1 MKGKVRKSK
10 TERKK
15 RGGVREK
22 KGEKLFYVPQR
33 LLRAGGMVA
42 V

>member
-1 MKGKVRKSK
+1 MKGKLRKSK
-10 TERKK
+10 TEREK
-15 RGGVREK
+15 GGGLER
-22 KGEKLFYVPQR
+22 KGEELFYVPQR